1 MIYVQY
7 KWLVLQSLQNEIS
20 LLILMGCNAGVR
32 ARVLSGRSAMY
43 LEAVCVLASVMI
55 YDRMPEEG
63 LGVR

>member
-1 MIYVQY
+1 
-7 KWLVLQSLQNEIS
+7 
-20 LLILMGCNAGVR
+20 MGCNAEVR